1 MGAAGAAHAGLQS
14 HSLARTMICASFW
27 LALQDEGCALSEIP
41 GGEEPRERL
50 PSTESLPEVLFPCRT
65 DGRGKTRPGSLCAT
79 RGRCFQ
85 DGQTRSLNVDGACRA
100 APGAVP
106 GALGSG
112 LWERNLRESRA
123 VSPENWEP
131 PPFAAPQKRWQPCR
145 PTATPARLKLKIST
159 RKAYYVEKKGK
170 SLTGLPWNVLC
181 FF

>member
-1 MGAAGAAHAGLQS
+1 MGGGGRRSRRPAGATPSQGHLSAPLSGWRSRMKDALCLKSRAGKSHARGFRPQK
-14 HSLARTMICASFW
+14 AS
-27 LALQDEGCALSEIP
+27 
-41 GGEEPRERL
+41 PR
-50 PSTESLPEVLFPCRT
+50 SFPCRT